1 MKNTVNLLSDTQE
14 SFYFCDLIAKLF
26 DQNQLI
32 PIDIILSY
40 LSSEQILSISFLT
53 TSKLK
58 HIMVENNRP
67 FLASY
72 LKKMYNSTKSVNCN
86 NRNLF
91 KNQIDY
97 FSILMSDRIFEISSY
112 FNMKHIFCKCNKK
125 SFKEEVDTYEEFP
138 FDSDDEDLFSES
150 NEKKKPKKPWDDSNC
165 WVLKNSGLHS
175 KKDIFVQETDL
186 INERKSANLW
196 KRSLKDEIL
205 APIDQTEKN
214 HINVNLAAFIILCIN
229 QTNNFEM
236 FDNLSKFIFYRMIGK
251 RLFHKEFG
259 IFSEGIF
266 NAEILSKLTHEKE
279 YIEYEQNVE
288 ENDSVNFDVHSDKR
302 CINTRGKLRCVKQ
315 QQRHIFTGY
324 FGYSK
329 KIHNLKS
336 LGKMFKSVII
346 YRDQKKEIEIFKKW
360 KKSVFRMVNSPDII
374 FDKNPN
380 DTTILANEKYFN
392 ELISNLGSNN
402 IWPVNIRWIE
412 RSGVKE
418 YTTEMELFAN
428 FFIKKNSI
436 FKTVLV
442 QAVNERK
449 YDYLIDEKMYTPEH
463 VNWTN
468 NLFYENFFVDTRT
481 WAERCSEFWKYFEK
495 NEGSNFLKRKIY
507 KKYYFNGDTPPIQE
521 EGYLLYD

>member
-1 MKNTVNLLSDTQE
+1 
-14 SFYFCDLIAKLF
+14 
-26 DQNQLI
+26 
-32 PIDIILSY
+32 
-40 LSSEQILSISFLT
+40 
-53 TSKLK
+53 
-58 HIMVENNRP
+58 
-67 FLASY
+67 
-72 LKKMYNSTKSVNCN
+72 
-86 NRNLF
+86 
-91 KNQIDY
+91 
-97 FSILMSDRIFEISSY
+97 
-112 FNMKHIFCKCNKK
+112 
-125 SFKEEVDTYEEFP
+125 
-138 FDSDDEDLFSES
+138 
-150 NEKKKPKKPWDDSNC
+150 
-165 WVLKNSGLHS
+165 
-175 KKDIFVQETDL
+175 
-186 INERKSANLW
+186 
-196 KRSLKDEIL
+196 
-205 APIDQTEKN
+205 
-214 HINVNLAAFIILCIN
+214 
-229 QTNNFEM
+229 
-236 FDNLSKFIFYRMIGK
+236 
-251 RLFHKEFG
+251 
-259 IFSEGIF
+259 
-266 NAEILSKLTHEKE
+266 
-279 YIEYEQNVE
+279 
-288 ENDSVNFDVHSDKR
+288 
-302 CINTRGKLRCVKQ
+302 
-315 QQRHIFTGY
+315 
-324 FGYSK
+324 
-329 KIHNLKS
+329 
-336 LGKMFKSVII
+336 
-346 YRDQKKEIEIFKKW
+346 
-360 KKSVFRMVNSPDII
+360 MVNSPDII